1 MKSTQSMNQYLN
13 VKEVAELLHIAEKT
27 VRKYVWQKS
36 IPYTKIGGHVRFNK
50 ERLNLWLEQRDVPTL
65 EEIQFGPSGKSSSN
79 IRRSNRC

>member
-1 MKSTQSMNQYLN
+1 MLEQQKNYLT

-36 IPYTKIGGHVRFNK
+36 IPYTKIGGHVRFNW

-65 EEIQFGPSGKSSSN
+65 DEIQFGSRQKPSDKG
-79 IRRSNRC
+79 RATR

>member
-1 MKSTQSMNQYLN
+1 MNQYLN

-50 ERLNLWLEQRDVPTL
+50 ERLNQWLEYRNVPTL
-65 EEIQFGPSGKSSSN
+65 DEIQFGSIRNSSL
-79 IRRSNRC
+79 NRKGVDR